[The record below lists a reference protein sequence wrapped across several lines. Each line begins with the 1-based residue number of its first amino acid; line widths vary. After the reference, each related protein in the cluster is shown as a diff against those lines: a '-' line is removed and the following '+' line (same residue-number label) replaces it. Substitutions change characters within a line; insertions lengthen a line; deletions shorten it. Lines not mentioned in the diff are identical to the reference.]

1 MSYDTAT
8 LFSKR
13 VPTNSVD
20 FAQTNMMFQL
30 SGAYVIEMYLLILL
44 KYSKLTRA
52 KKEPQAFLTSVVAD
66 ASKIARR
73 RYMTS
78 IVVCFKVY
86 SSLFQQLKLFRCA
99 KTKLAKIINGY
110 CIVDL
115 YFNMAFM
122 ALLQVQNNQ
131 TQLQQHPG
139 NCFVLKKSVSQVVY
153 ISS

>member
-20 FAQTNMMFQL
+20 FAQTNMMFRL
-30 SGAYVIEMYLLILL
+30 SGAHVIEMYLLILL

-52 KKEPQAFLTSVVAD
+52 KKRTLGIFDECSSGRKQDSETKVHDLYRS
-66 ASKIARR
+66 
-73 RYMTS
+73 MQ
-78 IVVCFKVY
+78 VY

-99 KTKLAKIINGY
+99 KTKLGKIINGY

-139 NCFVLKKSVSQVVY
+139 NCFV
-153 ISS
+153 